1 MQRISILW
9 LIKEIKNNKIR
20 KNNNNKIQIK
30 IKIKNNQIQ
39 IYN

>member
-1 MQRISILW
+1 MQRMSILW

-20 KNNNNKIQIK
+20 KNNNKIQIK

>member
-1 MQRISILW
+1 MSILW

-20 KNNNNKIQIK
+20 KNNNKIQIK
-30 IKIKNNQIQ
+30 IKIKNNKIQ

>member
-1 MQRISILW
+1 MQRMSILW

-20 KNNNNKIQIK
+20 KKNNKIQIK

>member
-1 MQRISILW
+1 MSILW

-20 KNNNNKIQIK
+20 KKNNKIQIK
-30 IKIKNNQIQ
+30 IKIKNNKIQ